1 MERRGRGWIDLRG
14 GRRGRGG
21 GARRRARADR
31 TPARDLHGP
40 AGIAR
45 VRAEVA
51 GLFGDAARAARIE
64 RDLAAIPGVV
74 SARASARTGRVLVRV
89 GEDAADE
96 AALVLGAHAVPG
108 APPPP
113 SARRAVRAM
122 AEGVGALVRAARR
135 CARPRE
141 GTAGEDERRA
151 WQARAW
157 GSQVAPTGQGG
168 GAPAGQGGG
177 APAGQGGGAP
187 AGQGGGAPAG
197 QGGGAPAGQG
207 GGERAR
213 RVDVALCA
221 HAEDAGEVAR
231 ALGVDPREGLTA
243 AEARRRLR
251 AVGPNELAGVATRS
265 SIEILAGQIFTVP
278 TAMLLGAAGVS
289 LALGDTIDA
298 GAVLLV
304 VGANAAIGT
313 YTESRAE
320 ELLHAWGDL
329 RVGWARVVRDGRE
342 QRLAA
347 SEIVPGDVLALRA
360 GEPVAA
366 DARVLT
372 SRALAADESTLT
384 GESEPAE
391 KCAAR
396 VDGGA
401 PLAERRGMVYAGT
414 TIASGEGAAVVVA
427 TGRWTAL
434 GDIQRALSRESE
446 RTPPLEQELAW
457 IGRRLATFAL
467 ASSSAVMV
475 VGLAR
480 RRPLRALLRSAVALG
495 VAAIPE
501 GFPTVGTTALA
512 LASRRLRGSGI
523 VIRRLAAAETLGA
536 VSVVCADKTG
546 TLTENRMQVAEIFLP
561 GEGALRVERAARR
574 GGGAG
579 PGRAIALIGE
589 DGREVDAAAPRVHA
603 LARIAALNADVE
615 LSEAGKV
622 VQGSGTERALVEFA
636 LAAGYPVSARRL
648 AARRVSEA
656 RRSAERAFMVT
667 VHDHPELGHIELVKG
682 APEQVVARCDAP
694 PRREGAGDERGEV
707 LRHND
712 AMASRGLRVLALAWR
727 QNGRPDN
734 DAPLEFAGLIGLRD
748 PPRPGVREA
757 LEALSGAGIRTL
769 MLTGDQERTA
779 RAIGVELGIPPDAV
793 HSRVTPEAKLDIVR
807 ALQQGGA
814 IVAMTGD
821 GVNDGPALKAADV
834 GVAMGKRGTD
844 IARAVADVVL
854 AEDDLPS
861 LTEAVREGRRL
872 HDNVRR
878 AIAYFVATNA
888 SEVLTM
894 LVGALCGASPLTPL
908 QLLWIN
914 LLTDVAPALA
924 LALEPAEAGVM
935 RRPPRDPA
943 ARLLGAADLRALGV
957 DAAAMSGASLSA
969 YALGGRATAG
979 TRAFTALV
987 TAQLLHI
994 LACRAGAGEGA
1005 AAAALRR
1012 DSPHVARALAATSAL
1027 QALALG
1033 SGSLGRLLG
1042 AQRLRA
1048 GEIALAVAVGALP
1061 ALLRGPLGRSASA
1074 GREIVIVNGRRAESK
1089 SESESESE
1097 SKSEA
1102 ESESDS
1108 ESASEAESDASA
1120 EAEAAGARAEAETDQ
1135 GAGEDAGA
1143 AARRKQ
1149 GVRAARVAGLRKG
1162 DMAS

>member
-1 MERRGRGWIDLRG
+1 M
-14 GRRGRGG
+14 
-21 GARRRARADR
+21 A
-31 TPARDLHGP
+31 ARDLHGR
-40 AGIAR
+40 ARIAR

-64 RDLAAIPGVV
+64 RDLATISGVV

-89 GEDAADE
+89 REDAAD
-96 AALVLGAHAVPG
+96 AAARVLGAHAVPG

-113 SARRAVRAM
+113 SARRAARAV
-122 AEGVGALVRAARR
+122 AERVGTLVRAARR
-135 CARPRE
+135 YARPRE
-141 GTAGEDERRA
+141 GAEGRDERRA
-151 WQARAW
+151 WQARVW
-157 GSQVAPTGQGG
+157 GGE
-168 GAPAGQGGG
+168 GAPAGQGEG
-177 APAGQGGGAP
+177 ALARQGEGATAGRDEGAT
-187 AGQGGGAPAG
+187 AGRDEGATARRGEGATARRGEGATARRDEGATARRGEGATAG
-197 QGGGAPAGQG
+197 RGEGATDGQRDA
-207 GGERAR
+207 ESAC

-231 ALGVDPREGLTA
+231 ALGVDPRGGLSA

-251 AVGPNELAGVATRS
+251 EVGPNELAGVATRS
-265 SIEILAGQIFTVP
+265 SLEILAGQIFTVP
-278 TAMLLGAAGVS
+278 TAMLLGAAGLS
-289 LALGDTIDA
+289 LALGDLIDA
-298 GAVLLV
+298 GAVLVV

-329 RVGWARVVRDGRE
+329 RVGSARVVRDGRE

-347 SEIVPGDVLALRA
+347 SELVPGDVLALRA

-366 DARVLT
+366 DARLLT
-372 SRALAADESTLT
+372 ARALAADESTLT

-391 KCAAR
+391 KGAAR

-401 PLAERRGMVYAGT
+401 PLAERRSMVYAGT

-561 GEGALRVERAARR
+561 GEGALRVERAPRR
-574 GGGAG
+574 GAG
-579 PGRAIALIGE
+579 PGRGIALIGE
-589 DGREVDAAAPRVHA
+589 DGREVDPAAPRVHA

-648 AARRVSEA
+648 AARRVGEA

-667 VHDHPELGHIELVKG
+667 VHEHPELGHIELVKG

-694 PRREGAGDERGEV
+694 PRREGGCDERGEA

-734 DAPLEFAGLIGLRD
+734 DAPLELAGLVGLRD
-748 PPRPGVREA
+748 PPRAGVREA
-757 LEALSGAGIRTL
+757 LAALSGAGIRTL

-779 RAIGVELGIPPDAV
+779 RAIGAELGIAQDDV

-807 ALQQGGA
+807 ALQQRGA

-861 LTEAVREGRRL
+861 LSAAVCEGRRL

-888 SEVLTM
+888 SEVLAM

-924 LALEPAEAGVM
+924 LALEPAEPGVM

-943 ARLLGAADLRALGV
+943 ARLLGADDLRALGV
-957 DAAAMSGASLSA
+957 DAAMMSGASLSA

-979 TRAFTALV
+979 TRAFTSLV

-994 LACRAGAGEGA
+994 LVCRADMGDRAPGTA
-1005 AAAALRR
+1005 IHR
-1012 DSPHVARALAATSAL
+1012 DNPHVARALAATSAL

-1033 SGSLGRLLG
+1033 SPSLGRLLG
-1042 AQRLRA
+1042 AKRLRA
-1048 GEIALAVAVGALP
+1048 GELALAVGVGALP
-1061 ALLRGPLGRSASA
+1061 VLIRGSLGRSAGA
-1074 GREIVIVNGRRAESK
+1074 DREIVIVNGRRV
-1089 SESESESE
+1089 
-1097 SKSEA
+1097 
-1102 ESESDS
+1102 
-1108 ESASEAESDASA
+1108 
-1120 EAEAAGARAEAETDQ
+1120 EAAAEVAADADEETAARAEEGKEKTDE
-1135 GAGEDAGA
+1135 ADEDARA
-1143 AARRKQ
+1143 AARHEQ

-1162 DMAS
+1162 DMA

>member
-1 MERRGRGWIDLRG
+1 MERRGAGWIDLRG

-96 AALVLGAHAVPG
+96 AALVLGAYAVPG

-141 GTAGEDERRA
+141 GAAGEGERRA

-157 GSQVAPTGQGG
+157 GSQIAPAGQGEG
-168 GAPAGQGGG
+168 APAGQGEGAPAGQGEGAPAGQGGG
-177 APAGQGGGAP
+177 Q
-187 AGQGGGAPAG
+187 
-197 QGGGAPAGQG
+197 
-207 GGERAR
+207 RAR

-231 ALGVDPREGLTA
+231 ALGVDPREGLPA

-251 AVGPNELAGVATRS
+251 AVGSNELAGVATRS

-289 LALGDTIDA
+289 LALGDMLDA

-574 GGGAG
+574 GGAG
-579 PGRAIALIGE
+579 PGRGIALIGE

-694 PRREGAGDERGEV
+694 PPREGAGDERGEV

-734 DAPLEFAGLIGLRD
+734 DAPLEFAGLVGLRD

-1033 SGSLGRLLG
+1033 SRSLGRLLG

-1048 GEIALAVAVGALP
+1048 GELALAVAVGALP

-1074 GREIVIVNGRRAESK
+1074 GREIVIVNGRRAEAELGLESESDSESD

-1097 SKSEA
+1097 SGSG
-1102 ESESDS
+1102 
-1108 ESASEAESDASA
+1108 SEAESDASA
-1120 EAEAAGARAEAETDQ
+1120 EAEAADMRAEAETDQ
-1135 GAGEDAGA
+1135 GAGDDAGA

>member
-1 MERRGRGWIDLRG
+1 MERRGTGWIDLRG
-14 GRRGRGG
+14 GRRGRG

-113 SARRAVRAM
+113 SARRAARAM

-135 CARPRE
+135 YARPRE
-141 GTAGEDERRA
+141 GAAGEGERRA
-151 WQARAW
+151 WQARTW
-157 GSQVAPTGQGG
+157 GSE
-168 GAPAGQGGG
+168 GAPAGQGEG
-177 APAGQGGGAP
+177 APAGQGE
-187 AGQGGGAPAG
+187 
-197 QGGGAPAGQG
+197 GAPAGQG

-231 ALGVDPREGLTA
+231 ALGVDPREGLRA

-278 TAMLLGAAGVS
+278 TGMLLGAAGLS
-289 LALGDTIDA
+289 LALGDMIDA

-366 DARVLT
+366 DARVVD
-372 SRALAADESTLT
+372 AHGLAADESTLT

-396 VDGGA
+396 VDEGA
-401 PLAERRGMVYAGT
+401 PLADRRGMVYAGT
-414 TIASGEGAAVVVA
+414 TIASGDGAAVVVA

-446 RTPPLEQELAW
+446 RAPPLEQELAW

-579 PGRAIALIGE
+579 PGRGIALIGE

-694 PRREGAGDERGEV
+694 REGAGDERAEV

-734 DAPLEFAGLIGLRD
+734 DAPLEFAGLVGLRD
-748 PPRPGVREA
+748 PPRAGVREA

-779 RAIGVELGIPPDAV
+779 RAIGVELGISPDAV

-861 LTEAVREGRRL
+861 LTEAVCEGRRL

-935 RRPPRDPA
+935 QRPPRDPA

-987 TAQLLHI
+987 IAQLLHI

-1005 AAAALRR
+1005 TAAALRG
-1012 DSPHVARALAATSAL
+1012 DNPHVARALAATSAL
-1027 QALALG
+1027 QALTLG
-1033 SGSLGRLLG
+1033 SRPLGRLLG

-1048 GEIALAVAVGALP
+1048 GELALAVAVGALP
-1061 ALLRGPLGRSASA
+1061 ALLRSPLARSPSA
-1074 GREIVIVNGRRAESK
+1074 GREIVIVNGRRAESE

-1097 SKSEA
+1097 P
-1102 ESESDS
+1102 ESEPH
-1108 ESASEAESDASA
+1108 ASA
-1120 EAEAAGARAEAETDQ
+1120 EAEAADARAEAETDQ
-1135 GAGEDAGA
+1135 GAGDDAGA

>member
-1 MERRGRGWIDLRG
+1 MERSGTGWIGHL
-14 GRRGRGG
+14 GRGG
-21 GARRRARADR
+21 GSGGGVAGGLRGPRG
-31 TPARDLHGP
+31 RDLHGR
-40 AGIAR
+40 AEVAR

-51 GLFGDAARAARIE
+51 GLFGDPARAARIE
-64 RDLAAIPGVV
+64 RDLAAIPGVL
-74 SARASARTGRVLVRV
+74 SARASARTGRVLVRLQ
-89 GEDAADE
+89 GGAAE
-96 AALVLGAHAVPG
+96 AVAAVLGARAVPG

-113 SARRAVRAM
+113 SARRAARAV
-122 AEGVGALVRAARR
+122 ADGVGALVRAAR
-135 CARPRE
+135 
-141 GTAGEDERRA
+141 G
-151 WQARAW
+151 
-157 GSQVAPTGQGG
+157 
-168 GAPAGQGGG
+168 
-177 APAGQGGGAP
+177 
-187 AGQGGGAPAG
+187 
-197 QGGGAPAGQG
+197 
-207 GGERAR
+207 RAR
-213 RVDVALCA
+213 REGAAGEGAAGEGAPGPGRRGGEGEGRFAAADGA
-221 HAEDAGEVAR
+221 HAEEASEVAR
-231 ALGVDPREGLTA
+231 ALGVDPRAGLGA
-243 AEARRRLR
+243 AEAERRLR
-251 AVGPNELAGVATRS
+251 DVGPNELAGVATRS
-265 SIEILAGQIFTVP
+265 SLEILAQQIFTVP
-278 TAMLLGAAGVS
+278 TALLLGAAGLS
-289 LALGDTIDA
+289 LALGDVIDA

-304 VGANAAIGT
+304 VGANAAVGT

-329 RVGWARVVRDGRE
+329 QVGWARVVRDGRE

-366 DARVLT
+366 DARVVAA
-372 SRALAADESTLT
+372 RELAADESTLT

-391 KCAAR
+391 KGAAR
-396 VDGGA
+396 ADAGA
-401 PLAERRGMVYAGT
+401 PLAERSSMVYAGT

-427 TGRWTAL
+427 TGQRTAL
-434 GDIQRALSRESE
+434 GDIQRALSREGE
-446 RTPPLEQELAW
+446 RTPPIEQELAW
-457 IGRRLATFAL
+457 IGRRLAAFAL
-467 ASSSAVMV
+467 ASSSAVVV

-480 RRPLRALLRSAVALG
+480 RRPIHALARSAVALG

-501 GFPTVGTTALA
+501 GFPAVGTTALA
-512 LASRRLRGSGI
+512 LASRRLRGRGI

-546 TLTENRMQVAEIFLP
+546 TLTENRMRVAEIYLP
-561 GEGALRVERAARR
+561 GQGVLRVERRGRAGAAPAQ
-574 GGGAG
+574 GGAAG
-579 PGRAIALIGE
+579 PRREIALLGE
-589 DGREVDAAAPRVHA
+589 DGRELDVGAEPVHA

-615 LSEAGKV
+615 LSEVGKV

-648 AARRVSEA
+648 AARRVSEE

-694 PRREGAGDERGEV
+694 GATRGEA
-707 LRHND
+707 LRLND
-712 AMASRGLRVLALAWR
+712 RMASRGLRVLALAWR

-734 DAPLEFAGLIGLRD
+734 DAPLVLAGLVGLRD

-757 LEALSGAGIRTL
+757 IEALSGAGIRTL

-779 RAIGVELGIPPDAV
+779 RAIGAELGIHEDAV

-807 ALQQGGA
+807 ALQRRGE

-861 LTEAVREGRRL
+861 VTEAVREGRRL

-888 SEVLTM
+888 SEVLAM
-894 LVGALCGASPLTPL
+894 LVGSLAGASPLTPL

-924 LALEPAEAGVM
+924 LALEPAEPGVM
-935 RRPPRDPA
+935 RRPPRDPRA
-943 ARLLGAADLRALGV
+943 PLLGPGDLRALGA
-957 DAAAMSGASLSA
+957 DAALMSGASLAA
-969 YALGGRATAG
+969 YALGGRAAAG

-994 LACRAGAGEGA
+994 LACRAGPADGA
-1005 AAAALRR
+1005 PAPRR
-1012 DSPHVARALAATSAL
+1012 DNNPHVARALAATAAL

-1033 SGSLGRLLG
+1033 SRSLGGLLG
-1042 AQRLRA
+1042 ATRLRA
-1048 GEIALAVAVGALP
+1048 GELALSVAAGALP
-1061 ALLRGPLGRSASA
+1061 SLLRRPPGVLAGA
-1074 GREIVIVNGRRAESK
+1074 GRDIVIVN
-1089 SESESESE
+1089 
-1097 SKSEA
+1097 
-1102 ESESDS
+1102 
-1108 ESASEAESDASA
+1108 
-1120 EAEAAGARAEAETDQ
+1120 
-1135 GAGEDAGA
+1135 
-1143 AARRKQ
+1143 AARLACAEHAEYAQQRA
-1149 GVRAARVAGLRKG
+1149 GDARAARARKG
-1162 DMAS
+1162 DTAS

>member
-1 MERRGRGWIDLRG
+1 MGRSGTGWIGLVG
-14 GRRGRGG
+14 AGRGG
-21 GARRRARADR
+21 GARRRRR
-31 TPARDLHGP
+31 SPGRDLHGR

-45 VRAEVA
+45 LRAEVA
-51 GLFGDAARAARIE
+51 GLFGDPARAARIE
-64 RDLAAIPGVV
+64 RDLAAAPGVE

-89 GEDAADE
+89 REDAAG
-96 AALVLGAHAVPG
+96 AAAAVLVAHAVPG

-113 SARRAVRAM
+113 SARRAALAVV
-122 AEGVGALVRAARR
+122 EGAGALVRGACRRLRRERGAAERDRRGERAPASQRDGDAAAARR
-135 CARPRE
+135 
-141 GTAGEDERRA
+141 
-151 WQARAW
+151 
-157 GSQVAPTGQGG
+157 
-168 GAPAGQGGG
+168 
-177 APAGQGGGAP
+177 
-187 AGQGGGAPAG
+187 
-197 QGGGAPAGQG
+197 
-207 GGERAR
+207 
-213 RVDVALCA
+213 A
-221 HAEDAGEVAR
+221 HAEDPGEVAR
-231 ALGVDPREGLTA
+231 ALGVDPAAGLGA
-243 AEARRRLR
+243 AEAQRRLR
-251 AVGPNELAGVATRS
+251 EVGPNELAGVATRS
-265 SIEILAGQIFTVP
+265 SLDILAEQIFTVP
-278 TAMLLGAAGVS
+278 TALLLGAAGLS
-289 LALGDTIDA
+289 LALGDLVDA

-313 YTESRAE
+313 YTEARAE

-366 DARVLT
+366 DARVVAAE
-372 SRALAADESTLT
+372 RALSADESTLT
-384 GESEPAE
+384 GESEPVE
-391 KCAAR
+391 KGAAK
-396 VDGGA
+396 VDAGA

-427 TGRWTAL
+427 TGRLTAL
-434 GDIQRALSRESE
+434 GDIQRALSREGE
-446 RTPPLEQELAW
+446 RAPPIERELAW
-457 IGRRLATFAL
+457 IGRRLAAFAL
-467 ASSSAVMV
+467 ASSSAVV
-475 VGLAR
+475 AFGLAR
-480 RRPLRALLRSAVALG
+480 RRPLRELARSAVALG

-501 GFPTVGTTALA
+501 GFPAVGTTALA
-512 LASRRLRGSGI
+512 LASRRLRGRGI

-546 TLTENRMQVAEIFLP
+546 TLTENRMRVAEIFLP
-561 GEGALRVERAARR
+561 GEGVLRVARAAPDER
-574 GGGAG
+574 GGGAL
-579 PGRAIALIGE
+579 PAPRAVALVDA
-589 DGREVDAAAPRVHA
+589 DGREVAASAPRVHA

-615 LSEAGKV
+615 LSDVGKV

-648 AARRVSEA
+648 AARRVSEE

-694 PRREGAGDERGEV
+694 PGAARDEV
-707 LRHND
+707 LRQND

-727 QNGRPDN
+727 RDGRPDN
-734 DAPLEFAGLIGLRD
+734 DAPLELAGLVGLRD
-748 PPRPGVREA
+748 PARAGAREA
-757 LEALSGAGIRTL
+757 LATLAGAGIRAL

-779 RAIGVELGIPPDAV
+779 RAIGAELGIPADAV

-807 ALQQGGA
+807 ALQQRGE

-861 LTEAVREGRRL
+861 LTEAVCEGRRL

-888 SEVLTM
+888 SEVLAM
-894 LVGALCGASPLTPL
+894 LAGALAGVSPLTPL

-924 LALEPAEAGVM
+924 LALEPAEPGVM

-943 ARLLGAADLRALGV
+943 APLLGGRDLRALGV
-957 DAAAMSGASLSA
+957 DAAMMSGASLAA
-969 YALGGRATAG
+969 YALGGRAAAG
-979 TRAFTALV
+979 SRAFTALV

-994 LACRAGAGEGA
+994 LACRAGAAEGA
-1005 AAAALRR
+1005 PGPLPRR
-1012 DSPHVARALAATSAL
+1012 DNPHVARALAATSAL

-1033 SGSLGRLLG
+1033 SRSLGRLLG
-1042 AQRLRA
+1042 ARRLRA
-1048 GEIALAVAVGALP
+1048 GELALAVSAGALP
-1061 ALLRGPLGRSASA
+1061 SLLRGSLGRFAGA
-1074 GREIVIVNGRRAESK
+1074 GREIVIVRPADTVGVVHVQRAE
-1089 SESESESE
+1089 
-1097 SKSEA
+1097 
-1102 ESESDS
+1102 
-1108 ESASEAESDASA
+1108 
-1120 EAEAAGARAEAETDQ
+1120 G
-1135 GAGEDAGA
+1135 
-1143 AARRKQ
+1143 
-1149 GVRAARVAGLRKG
+1149 GVRAARAARPRKG
-1162 DMAS
+1162 DTAS

>member
-1 MERRGRGWIDLRG
+1 M
-14 GRRGRGG
+14 
-21 GARRRARADR
+21 
-31 TPARDLHGP
+31 
-40 AGIAR
+40 
-45 VRAEVA
+45 RAEVA

-89 GEDAADE
+89 REDVADA
-96 AALVLGAHAVPG
+96 AALVLGVNAVPG

-113 SARRAVRAM
+113 SVRRAARAVL
-122 AEGVGALVRAARR
+122 EGVGALVRSARR
-135 CARPRE
+135 SAHPHDGE
-141 GTAGEDERRA
+141 AGGDARRA
-151 WQARAW
+151 WQARTW
-157 GSQVAPTGQGG
+157 GTE
-168 GAPAGQGGG
+168 GAPAAQ
-177 APAGQGGGAP
+177 P
-187 AGQGGGAPAG
+187 
-197 QGGGAPAGQG
+197 
-207 GGERAR
+207 GGESAR
-213 RVDVALCA
+213 RVDVVLCA
-221 HAEDAGEVAR
+221 HAEDPGEVAR
-231 ALGVDPREGLTA
+231 SLGVDPRGGLSA

-251 AVGPNELAGVATRS
+251 ELGPNELAGVATRS
-265 SIEILAGQIFTVP
+265 SIEILAGQLFTVP
-278 TAMLLGAAGVS
+278 TAMLLGAAGLS
-289 LALGDTIDA
+289 LALGDLIDA

-320 ELLHAWGDL
+320 ELLHAWGEL

-347 SEIVPGDVLALRA
+347 SELVPGDVLALRA

-366 DARVLT
+366 DARVVDA
-372 SRALAADESTLT
+372 SGLAADESTLT

-391 KCAAR
+391 KDAAR

-401 PLAERRGMVYAGT
+401 PLAERRSMVYAGT

-446 RTPPLEQELAW
+446 RTPPIEQELAW

-480 RRPLRALLRSAVALG
+480 RRPLRALLRSSVALG

-561 GEGALRVERAARR
+561 GEGALRVERAPRQGR
-574 GGGAG
+574 GAG
-579 PGRAIALIGE
+579 QRSGIALIGE

-648 AARRVSEA
+648 TARRVSEA

-682 APEQVVARCDAP
+682 APEQVVARCDVPGVDAH
-694 PRREGAGDERGEV
+694 DEV

-734 DAPLEFAGLIGLRD
+734 DAPLELAGLVGLRD
-748 PPRPGVREA
+748 PPRSGVREA
-757 LEALSGAGIRTL
+757 LAALSGAGIRTL

-779 RAIGVELGIPPDAV
+779 RAIGVELGISPDAV

-807 ALQQGGA
+807 ALQQRGA

-861 LTEAVREGRRL
+861 LTEAVCEGRRL

-878 AIAYFVATNA
+878 AIAYFTATNA
-888 SEVLTM
+888 SEVLAM
-894 LVGALCGASPLTPL
+894 LAGALCGASPLTPL

-924 LALEPAEAGVM
+924 LALEPPEPGIM

-943 ARLLGAADLRALGV
+943 ARLLGTADLRALGV
-957 DAAAMSGASLSA
+957 DAAMMSGASLSA
-969 YALGGRATAG
+969 YALGDRPTAG

-994 LACRAGAGEGA
+994 LACRAGAEDRAPG
-1005 AAAALRR
+1005 AALRR
-1012 DSPHVARALAATSAL
+1012 DNPHVARALAVTSAL

-1033 SGSLGRLLG
+1033 SRSLGRLLG
-1042 AQRLRA
+1042 ARRLRA
-1048 GEIALAVAVGALP
+1048 GELALAVGVGALP
-1061 ALLRGPLGRSASA
+1061 MLLRGPLGRSAGA
-1074 GREIVIVNGRRAESK
+1074 GREIVIVNGRRAEAK
-1089 SESESESE
+1089 AEADA
-1097 SKSEA
+1097 EA
-1102 ESESDS
+1102 E
-1108 ESASEAESDASA
+1108 AEAATGASA
-1120 EAEAAGARAEAETDQ
+1120 EAEASAEETEERADQ
-1135 GAGEDAGA
+1135 GAVA
-1143 AARRKQ
+1143 AAGRAQ
-1149 GVRAARVAGLRKG
+1149 GVRRARVAGLRKG
-1162 DMAS
+1162 DMAR